1 MALALDSMGRDGK
14 PLRPSPFSDA
24 AIVGRVRSGDS
35 EAFGVLVGKYQSRLS
50 RHIERRV
57 KDVET
62 AKDLSQEVWLKA
74 YRGINTFRCDSSFS
88 SWLFRIAEN
97 HVIDYFRKQKHAP
110 SLEPLHEISEHHIT
124 QTAACPS
131 RDLERAELRRH
142 LRDAIAELP
151 PMRRRVFLLYYHHE
165 LPIKAIAKRLCR
177 SEGTIKT
184 HLRNARR
191 QLRDHMT
198 ANTEN

>member
-1 MALALDSMGRDGK
+1 MTQSE
-14 PLRPSPFSDA
+14 
-24 AIVGRVRSGDS
+24 VRAVIAQTQQGDRH
-35 EAFGVLVGKYQSRLS
+35 AFGVLVVTYQDRLMKQ
-50 RHIERRV
+50 ITRRV
-57 KDVET
+57 RDVET

-74 YRGINTFRCDSSFS
+74 YRGIKGFRGDSGFY
-88 SWLFRIAEN
+88 SWVSRIAEN
-97 HVIDYFRKQKHAP
+97 HVIDFFRKQKHTET
-110 SLEPLHEISEHHIT
+110 LEPLHVLSEHRIID
-124 QTAACPS
+124 TAACPS
-131 RDLERAELRRH
+131 VDLERGELRKQ
-142 LRDAIAELP
+142 LRAAIRELP

-198 ANTEN
+198 ANTEY